1 MLSLEQVCYRYDG
14 EFMGFLTCVFE
25 SYVHK
30 EPPAAFLTFGDPGA
44 TLWPEREV
52 ETDEPHAMRVY
63 KALGEK
69 GGALLRHRLER
80 AFLTCLPDRELIL
93 YGLIRRVFDGEGK
106 RVVSDLSDPA
116 MARVTLALQKL
127 FTEEDH
133 LRGFVRFSEVDGMLV
148 GEIEPKNRVLPLIGP
163 HFAARFNGEKIA
175 LYDRTHKEAFFY
187 EGLQWRILP
196 VEEFRIG
203 APGEEERAWRGLWR
217 RFYKTIA
224 IEGREN
230 PKCQA
235 THMPKRYR
243 HVMTEFMEDEISD
256 PLPAKLP

>member
-1 MLSLEQVCYRYDG
+1 MISLEQVCYRYDG

-30 EPPAAFLTFGDPGA
+30 EPPAAFLTFRDETV
-44 TLWPEREV
+44 TLWSEREV
-52 ETDEPHAMRVY
+52 ATHEPHALRVY

-69 GGALLRHRLER
+69 GGNLFRHRMER
-80 AFLTCLPDRELIL
+80 AFLTCLPDKELIL
-93 YGLIRRVFDGEGK
+93 YGLIRRCLDGEGK

-116 MARVTLALQKL
+116 MAKVTLALQKL

-133 LRGFVRFSEVDGMLV
+133 LRGFVRFSDVGGMLV
-148 GEIEPKNRVLPLIGP
+148 GEIEPKNRVLSLIGP
-163 HFAARFNGEKIA
+163 HFAARFNAEKLA
-175 LYDRTHKEAFFY
+175 LYDRTHREAFFY
-187 EGLQWRILP
+187 ENLQWRILP

-230 PKCQA
+230 PKCQS

-243 HVMTEFMEDEISD
+243 HVMTEFMEDETN
-256 PLPAKLP
+256 PTLPAKLP